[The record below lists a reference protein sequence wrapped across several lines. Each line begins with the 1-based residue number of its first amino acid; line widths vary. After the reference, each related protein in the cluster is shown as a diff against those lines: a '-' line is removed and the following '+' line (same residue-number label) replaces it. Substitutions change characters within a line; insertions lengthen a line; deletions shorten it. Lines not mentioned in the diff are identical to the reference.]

1 MSASLVSQAQQFL
14 STTFQQQVAGALLNI
29 CNTVFSESTSV
40 SNHTARLAFANAIVM
55 QPMYY
60 AAYMA
65 PGLSYSS
72 TILADIV
79 AGITLSLSGTFC
91 SDSDMQTAVN
101 SIFNFYA
108 TQYGAQINNGV
119 PLAL

>member
-1 MSASLVSQAQQFL
+1 
-14 STTFQQQVAGALLNI
+14 
-29 CNTVFSESTSV
+29 
-40 SNHTARLAFANAIVM
+40 
-55 QPMYY
+55 
-60 AAYMA
+60 
-65 PGLSYSS
+65 
-72 TILADIV
+72 
-79 AGITLSLSGTFC
+79 LSGTFC